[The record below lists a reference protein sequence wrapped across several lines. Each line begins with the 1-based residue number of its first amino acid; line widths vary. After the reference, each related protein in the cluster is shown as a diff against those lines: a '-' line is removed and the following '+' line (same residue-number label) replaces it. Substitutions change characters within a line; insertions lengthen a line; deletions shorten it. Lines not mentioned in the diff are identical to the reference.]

1 MIDIAARARHRSR
14 GVTLIELMIAL
25 AILGIVVGVAY
36 PSYMESVR
44 KGRRADGQAVLL
56 EAAQFMERYAT
67 ENLCYDKDRAGV
79 PVALPAPLAR
89 APKDGPNQHYTISL
103 RSAGQSAYTLQAVP
117 QGGMQGDSCG
127 TMTLTDTGVKA
138 ASKEEC
144 WRR

>member
-1 MIDIAARARHRSR
+1 MIEVAVRARHRIR
-14 GVTLIELMIAL
+14 GVTLIELMIAM
-25 AILGIVVGVAY
+25 AILGILVGIAY

-56 EAAQFMERYAT
+56 EASQFMERYAT
-67 ENLCYDKDRAGV
+67 ENMRYDQDRAGAAV
-79 PVALPAPLAR
+79 VLPAQLAR
-89 APKDGPNQHYTISL
+89 APKDGTMQYYTISL
-103 RSAGQSAYTLQAVP
+103 QSVGQSNYTLRAVP
-117 QGGMQGDSCG
+117 GGSMQGDACG